1 MLSQNHLAHNVLVH
15 IFPFFGLSYRIQKSL
30 AAWLFVQQLVAT
42 DNKENIKAP
51 P

>member
-1 MLSQNHLAHNVLVH
+1 MLSQNHLA
-15 IFPFFGLSYRIQKSL
+15 
-30 AAWLFVQQLVAT
+30 AWVFVQQLVGA